1 MKKKD
6 FGISCLVLTLFGSAS
21 FFQNVLAQEVR
32 APERVLIIMSSPN
45 GGEQILRRGQ
55 FLVQWRTIGD
65 VGRPTIEIRK
75 GGSPVQTFARV
86 DPAGPLAG
94 NLWHWTWNVS
104 DGLVSGDDYRVRIV
118 SENGR
123 TSGES
128 ANPFSLV
135 DAKIEVYMPRAGDHF
150 RRGSTMTIHFRTF
163 GLGGNLRVFQEG
175 YEGYP
180 IAINVPH
187 DQGIV
192 EWRNVGC
199 STDGMI
205 LFPTGNRIVVETMA
219 HTIRG
224 YSHGYILEER

>member
-6 FGISCLVLTLFGSAS
+6 FGFGCLVLALCCSAS
-21 FFQNVLAQEVR
+21 LVGSVFAQEVR
-32 APERVLIIMSSPN
+32 APERIFIFMSSPN

-55 FLVQWRTIGD
+55 FLIQWRTGGD

-75 GGSPVQTFARV
+75 GGSAAQTFTRV
-86 DPAGPLAG
+86 DPIGPLAG
-94 NLWHWTWNVS
+94 NLWRWTWNVS
-104 DGLVSGDDYRVRIV
+104 DGLVPGDDYRVRII

-123 TSGES
+123 TYGES
-128 ANPFSLV
+128 ANPFSIV

-150 RRGSTMTIHFRTF
+150 HRHSTMTIHFRTF

-175 YEGYP
+175 YPGYP

-219 HTIRG
+219 HTVRG
-224 YSHGYILEER
+224 YSHAYTLEE